1 MKIKVIDGCG
11 YQMDTVSQTH
21 DPLDGKPLLNQY
33 GEPLHGFK
41 PLKNGAIIDVKLTK
55 LTQEQ
60 KDFHGYNDSYNWV
73 YFVD

>member
-1 MKIKVIDGCG
+1 MKVKVINGCG
-11 YQMDTVSQTH
+11 YQMDTANVTH

-33 GEPLHGFK
+33 GETLHGFEQ
-41 PLKNGAIIDVKLTK
+41 LKDGEIIDVTMAK

-60 KDFHGYNDSYNWV
+60 KEFHGYNESYNWV